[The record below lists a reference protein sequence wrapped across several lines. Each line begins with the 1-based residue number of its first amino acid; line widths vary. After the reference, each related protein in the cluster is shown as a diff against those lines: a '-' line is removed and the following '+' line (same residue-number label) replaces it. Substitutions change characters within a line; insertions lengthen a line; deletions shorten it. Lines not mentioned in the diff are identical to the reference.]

1 MAWVWLADI
10 IDLSGWKN
18 ASELL
23 LALKEKGY
31 KYIVD
36 VDASTLQETSYDDSF
51 NSIVSLIDGQR
62 DTDSWTMC
70 RCVDDI
76 NTISLLFTDHR
87 DAVFARLVL

>member
-1 MAWVWLADI
+1 MAWIWLVDI
-10 IDLSGWKN
+10 VDLYGKTT
-18 ASELL
+18 SEIR
-23 LALKEKGY
+23 LALKDKGY

-51 NSIVSLIDGQR
+51 NSIVNLIDKQR
-62 DTDSWTMC
+62 DTAPWTMC
-70 RCVDDI
+70 RIVDDI